1 MLISIAVA
9 GRACAGE
16 LPLKLSVSK
25 PPVQSIVCMSDDKNI
40 IDQFFEHHQ
49 PRLSE
54 KTVTSLRPLLSV
66 WHLPKKHVLVRE
78 NQLSKKIYLI
88 QKGASRSFYL
98 HKGIEVHTW
107 FAFEGEVV
115 GSLRNFNNLPS
126 RESIAL
132 LEDSILIAFDIPG
145 IRDLMERQVEV
156 SKFVNTTMLE
166 YALFLEDRLF
176 DLHLKSAREK
186 FNVLLKHEAKIFQR
200 VPLTYIASYLGISRE
215 TLSRLR
221 SS

>member
-1 MLISIAVA
+1 
-9 GRACAGE
+9 
-16 LPLKLSVSK
+16 
-25 PPVQSIVCMSDDKNI
+25 MSDDKDN
-40 IDQFFEHHQ
+40 IDQFLGNHQ
-49 PRLSE
+49 PRLSV

-66 WHLPKKHVLVRE
+66 VHLPKKHVLVRE
-78 NQLSKKIYLI
+78 NQLSNKIYLI
-88 QKGASRSFYL
+88 QKGASRSYYL
-98 HKGIEVHTW
+98 HKGIEVHSW

-126 RESIAL
+126 RQSIAL
-132 LEDSILIAFDIPG
+132 LEDSVLIAFDIPG
-145 IRDLMERQVEV
+145 IRGLMEQQIEV
-156 SKFVNTTMLE
+156 VTFVNSTILE

-186 FNVLLKHEAKIFQR
+186 FNALLKHEAEILQR